1 MISWISVDD
10 LLFILWISIMLI
22 IPKEYGI
29 IKGILL
35 LMICFKS
42 LTKILIVK
50 SISKNEC
57 VYFLIFIIYYISS
70 LLLGI
75 MSGWK
80 FDLYGDMP
88 LVFYYIITPICVFLL
103 GDLYADKKMV
113 IFKTL
118 VIITSIICV
127 LDTIKLL
134 MLLGV
139 MPNSEIINIFIH
151 LDSDNMLYNELT
163 LRLSNESSLIF
174 LIPLNIMILS
184 SIKEFSKVY
193 RLAIL
198 ISVVFG
204 CVYAMFSGRRILE
217 LGIIFSSFVF
227 VFQQGIF
234 RFSLKKFIKYSV
246 VGIIFIS
253 IFSCMFQYI
262 NTMTGLIDI
271 KEMIIQT
278 FFEGFTGSGMKVRE
292 GYLPSLIDLWSE
304 SPLIGNGLNAYGDK
318 IASGINAWSYE
329 VVYLALLGQAGFLG
343 VGILAIGILAVFCNY
358 WNLYSA
364 SKNLLER
371 NIYLSVS
378 VASFV
383 FIFAGFTN
391 PQIYYVWFWVIFFIF
406 SKKDEI
412 M

>member
-1 MISWISVDD
+1 MISWIFLDD
-10 LLFILWISIMLI
+10 FLFVLWISIMLI
-22 IPKEYGI
+22 IPKEYGV

-42 LTKILIVK
+42 LIKILTVK

-57 VYFLIFIIYYISS
+57 VYFLVFIIYYISS

-88 LVFYYIITPICVFLL
+88 LVFYYVITPICVFLL
-103 GDLYADKKMV
+103 GYLYADKKMF

-118 VIITSIICV
+118 LIITSIICV

-134 MLLGV
+134 MLLGLIPTSDV
-139 MPNSEIINIFIH
+139 INIFVH

-184 SIKEFSKVY
+184 SIKELSPVY
-193 RLAIL
+193 RMVIIL
-198 ISVVFG
+198 SVVFG

-217 LGIIFSSFVF
+217 LGIIFSAFVF
-227 VFQQGIF
+227 IFKQGIF
-234 RFSLKKFIKYSV
+234 RFSLKKIIKYLV
-246 VGIIFIS
+246 IGMIFI
-253 IFSCMFQYI
+253 ILFSCMFNYI
-262 NTMTGLIDI
+262 NTMTGLTDI
-271 KEMIIQT
+271 KEMIVRT
-278 FFEGFTGSGMKVRE
+278 FLEGFTGSGMKVRE

-329 VVYLALLGQAGFLG
+329 VVYLALLGQAGVLG
-343 VGILAIGILAVFCNY
+343 VGILAIGILAIFCNY
-358 WNLYSA
+358 WNRYSD
-364 SKNLLER
+364 SKNLLEQ

-383 FIFAGFTN
+383 FIFAGFSN
-391 PQIYYVWFWVIFFIF
+391 PQIYYVWFWTIFFIF